1 MVRGLRRRIANGC
14 LSRLSGWRGRVESA
28 SGPKDRITQDWD
40 WGLRLS
46 IGSFSSTAGR
56 LVSTGGVREGV
67 GSERI
72 GLRLGFEYAHRN
84 CRTKNRGGDKRSPP
98 RQPLP

>member
-46 IGSFSSTAGR
+46 IGS
-56 LVSTGGVREGV
+56 
-67 GSERI
+67 
-72 GLRLGFEYAHRN
+72 
-84 CRTKNRGGDKRSPP
+84 
-98 RQPLP
+98 